1 MTLAPF
7 NPGGAVG
14 TQDVP
19 DREVRLPG
27 VRPSVVACHID
38 GDFFIDGGDEDD
50 AYELLSQTQQALIK
64 GQDIQAVFDRFP
76 HVRFTGVDAHGVQTA
91 FDRAVNRAMDAV
103 DESVQSAPQIAPKSS
118 KSAAQRP
125 ESYDAQDSRIEHE
138 WLRRWPTLHLNV
150 VHDKPRDPAEQMTLD
165 EQWARE
171 VASGQRRPTLRMWE
185 WSAPTVVIG
194 RFQSLYDE
202 VNLKQAKREGVSVV
216 RRCTGGGAMFIEPG
230 NTITYSLYA
239 PMSFVEGF
247 TVAESY
253 RLCDQWL
260 VRALSGLG
268 LNVRFSGLNDIAS
281 QHGKIGGAA
290 QRRFPPVG
298 QGSGSVL
305 HHVTL
310 AYDIDA
316 EKMGRILN
324 VSQVKLSDKAV
335 RSAIRRVDPMRSQ
348 TGKSRVEVI
357 SHLLAEAKRLSN
369 TPASVN

>member
-7 NPGGAVG
+7 DSGDTVSHVDVSGQADRSPG
-14 TQDVP
+14 
-19 DREVRLPG
+19 EY
-27 VRPSVVACHID
+27 PSVVACHID

-50 AYELLSQTQQALIK
+50 AHELLTHTQQALIK
-64 GQDIQAVFDRFP
+64 GQDIQAVFDRFE
-76 HVRFTGVDAHGVQTA
+76 HVRFTGVDAHAVQTA
-91 FDRAVNRAMDAV
+91 FDRAVNRAMDTLDAT
-103 DESVQSAPQIAPKSS
+103 VQSTTHIVPNSPQST
-118 KSAAQRP
+118 AQRP
-125 ESYDAQDSRIEHE
+125 SDYDVQTSRIEQE
-138 WLRRWPTLHLNV
+138 WFKRWSTLHLNV
-150 VHDKPRDPAEQMTLD
+150 VHDKPRDPVEQMTLD

-194 RFQSLYDE
+194 RFQSLSDE
-202 VNLKQAKREGVSVV
+202 VNLKQAEREGVSVV

-239 PMSFVEGF
+239 PISFVEGF

-268 LNVRFSGLNDIAS
+268 LNVKFSGLNDIAS

-298 QGSGSVL
+298 QGPGSVL

-335 RSAIRRVDPMRSQ
+335 RSAVQRVDPMRSQ
-348 TGKSRVEVI
+348 TGKSRSEVI
-357 SHLLAEAKRLSN
+357 SHLIAEANRLSN
-369 TPASVN
+369 ATIP